1 MLSTVISFKGW
12 HLNGTDRLH
21 LQQLAIRKLNEEL
34 VEKKEGERLDIIR
47 CRLHEI
53 EMGVDDRLRHWIR
66 NEIEN
71 NGKKWNTEL
80 KNRSLTSDIVWELD
94 GLIVD
99 QVQDK
104 NETITMIDEE
114 MIKMAETYLKGE
126 RE

>member
-1 MLSTVISFKGW
+1 MSTVISFKGW